1 MKPNPLF
8 PSEKTLGINTDL
20 YELAMLGAYFRAGQ
34 ASDQATFELFT
45 RRLPDRRN
53 YLVSAGLEQALHYVL
68 SLSFDKEITDYL
80 KSLDIFRHLDPA
92 FFEYLCDFRFTGDV
106 YALPEG
112 TPVFPN
118 EPILQVVAPV
128 MEAQLLETYL
138 INTINFQ
145 TMVATKAAR
154 LCTAADGRQ
163 VIDFGSRRAHGPQA
177 GTLAARASFIGG
189 CAGTSNTLAGFELD
203 LPVHG
208 TMAHSFVQF
217 FGDELESFQ
226 WFRDTFPQNAVLLVD
241 TYDTLNGVR
250 RALQVEGEISG
261 IRLDSG
267 DLGSL
272 AVEARRLLDQAGKTS
287 VRIVAS
293 GDLDEKRLRSLA
305 LIDAPI
311 DAYGVGTELVV
322 SRDAP
327 SCDLV
332 YKLVSATRNG
342 ETRPRV
348 KLAENKDSMPYRKQ
362 IFRKGSSAGFCGDV
376 IARWDEVP
384 AGLGSASV
392 PLLKEHVRKG
402 ELIAELPNVF
412 EIRDYAQSQ
421 LRALPDSIKELE
433 PCPPYLVEYSADLL
447 SARRELEH
455 QFGSPGGQR

>member
-8 PSEKTLGINTDL
+8 PSEKNLGINTDL
-20 YELAMLGAYFRAGQ
+20 YELTMLAAYFRAGQ
-34 ASDQATFELFT
+34 VGDQATFELFT
-45 RRLPDRRN
+45 RRLPGQRN

-68 SLSFDKEITDYL
+68 NLSFDEEMTDYL
-80 KSLDIFRHLDPA
+80 RSLETLRHLEPA
-92 FFEYLCDFRFTGDV
+92 FFEYLCGFRFTGDV

-118 EPILQVVAPV
+118 EPILQVAAPI

-154 LCTAADGRQ
+154 LCRAAGERQ
-163 VIDFGSRRAHGPQA
+163 VFDFGSRRAHGPQA
-177 GTLAARASFIGG
+177 STLAARASFIGG

-203 LPVHG
+203 LPVQG

-241 TYDTLNGVR
+241 TYDTLSGVR
-250 RALQVEGEISG
+250 KALQVEGEING
-261 IRLDSG
+261 VRLDSG
-267 DLGSL
+267 DLGNL
-272 AVEARRLLDQAGKTS
+272 ALETRRLLDQAGRTN

-293 GDLDEKRLRSLA
+293 GDLDEEKLRALA

-342 ETRPRV
+342 ETQPRI
-348 KLAENKDSMPYRKQ
+348 KLAKNKDTMPYRKQ
-362 IFRKGSSAGFCGDV
+362 IFRKGDSAGFCGDV
-376 IARWDEVP
+376 VARWDEVP

-392 PLLKEHVRKG
+392 PLLKEYMRKG
-402 ELIAELPNVF
+402 ELTAELPDVF

-421 LRALPDSIKELE
+421 LRALPDSIKGLE
-433 PCPPYLVEYSADLL
+433 ACPPYPVEYSANLL
-447 SARRELEH
+447 SARRKLEH
-455 QFGSPGGQR
+455 QLGSPGA

>member
-34 ASDQATFELFT
+34 AADQATFELFT
-45 RRLPDRRN
+45 RRLPNQRN
-53 YLVSAGLEQALHYVL
+53 YLFAAGLEQALHYVL
-68 SLSFDKEITDYL
+68 NLSFNREITDYL
-80 KSLDIFRHLDPA
+80 RSLEAFRHLEPA

-118 EPILQVVAPV
+118 EPILQVTAPV

-154 LCTAADGRQ
+154 LCLAAGGRQ

-189 CAGTSNTLAGFELD
+189 CAGTSNTLAGFELG
-203 LPVHG
+203 LPVQG

-217 FGDELESFQ
+217 FGGELESFQ

-241 TYDTLNGVR
+241 TYNTLSGVR
-250 RALQVEGEISG
+250 KALQVTGDIDG
-261 IRLDSG
+261 VRLDSG
-267 DLGSL
+267 NLGSL
-272 AVEARRLLDQAGKTS
+272 AVETRQLLDQAGRTR

-293 GDLDEKRLRSLA
+293 GDLDEEKLQSLA
-305 LIDAPI
+305 LSDAPI

-327 SCDLV
+327 GCDLV
-332 YKLVSATRNG
+332 YKLVSATRSG
-342 ETRPRV
+342 ETQPCV
-348 KLAENKDSMPYRKQ
+348 KLAKNKDTMPYRKQ
-362 IFRKGSSAGFCGDV
+362 IFRKVSPAGFCGDV
-376 IARWDEVP
+376 VARWNEVP
-384 AGLGSASV
+384 AGAGSKSV
-392 PLLKEHVRKG
+392 ALLKKYVGKG
-402 ELIAELPNVF
+402 ELTAELPDVF

-421 LRALPDSIKELE
+421 LQALPDSIKVLE
-433 PCPPYLVEYSADLL
+433 ACPPYPVEYSAELL
-447 SARRELEH
+447 SARQELEH
-455 QFGSPGGQR
+455 QYGNPG

>member
-20 YELAMLGAYFRAGQ
+20 YELTMLGAYFRAGQ
-34 ASDQATFELFT
+34 TADQATFELFT
-45 RRLPDRRN
+45 RRLPNRRN

-68 SLSFDKEITDYL
+68 NLSFDKEITDYL
-80 KSLDIFRHLDPA
+80 KSLETFRHLDPA
-92 FFEYLCDFRFTGDV
+92 FFEYLHDFRFTGDV
-106 YALPEG
+106 YALAEG

-154 LCTAADGRQ
+154 LCLAAGGKR
-163 VIDFGSRRAHGPQA
+163 VVDFGSRRAHSPQA
-177 GTLAARASFIGG
+177 STLAARASFIGG
-189 CAGTSNTLAGFELD
+189 CSGTSNTLAGFELD
-203 LPVHG
+203 LPVQG

-226 WFRDTFPQNAVLLVD
+226 WFRDTFPQNAVLPVD
-241 TYDTLNGVR
+241 TYDTLAGVQK
-250 RALQVEGEISG
+250 ALQVEGPISG
-261 IRLDSG
+261 VRLDSG

-272 AVEARRLLDQAGKTS
+272 AVEARRLLDQAGKS
-287 VRIVAS
+287 NVQIVAS
-293 GDLDEKRLRSLA
+293 GDLDEEKLRSLA
-305 LIDAPI
+305 LSDAPI

-342 ETRPRV
+342 KTGPRI
-348 KLAENKDSMPYRKQ
+348 KLAKNKDTMPYRKQ
-362 IFRKGSSAGFCGDV
+362 IFRRGHSSRFCGDV
-376 IARWDEVP
+376 IARWEEVP
-384 AGLGSASV
+384 AGLGSMSA
-392 PLLKEHVRKG
+392 PLLKEYVRKG
-402 ELIAELPNVF
+402 ELTAELPDVF
-412 EIRDYAQSQ
+412 GIRDYARSQ
-421 LRALPDSIKELE
+421 LRALPDPIKGLE
-433 PCPPYLVEYSADLL
+433 SCPPYPVEYSAELL
-447 SARRELEH
+447 SAREELEH
-455 QFGSPGGQR
+455 QFGNPGT